1 MSRLISKKIFRNNCI
16 TSALKMLS
24 KCGVISFHLPSYSV
38 HIVYQPLKDD
48 NKTNKNPQKIK
59 TCMYFKN
66 NVNYFFFPPS
76 HQFSFPFLPFF
87 MTLSVSDSSFKDSCQ
102 VTGLQPASNG
112 PEKEDQMDIAT
123 SLHSNSI
130 HKPKNRAPSISH
142 FAQMYLK
149 V

>member
-1 MSRLISKKIFRNNCI
+1 MSRLISKKFLRNNCI

-24 KCGVISFHLPSYSV
+24 KCGVIIFHLPSYSV

-48 NKTNKNPQKIK
+48 NKTSKTPQKIK

-66 NVNYFFFPPS
+66 NVNYFFSPIPSVFFP
-76 HQFSFPFLPFF
+76 
-87 MTLSVSDSSFKDSCQ
+87 LSSVFHDPVSYNSFKDSCQ
-102 VTGLQPASNG
+102 VTGLKLASNES
-112 PEKEDQMDIAT
+112 EKEDQMDIVT

-130 HKPKNRAPSISH
+130 HKPKNRAPSILH

-149 V
+149 D